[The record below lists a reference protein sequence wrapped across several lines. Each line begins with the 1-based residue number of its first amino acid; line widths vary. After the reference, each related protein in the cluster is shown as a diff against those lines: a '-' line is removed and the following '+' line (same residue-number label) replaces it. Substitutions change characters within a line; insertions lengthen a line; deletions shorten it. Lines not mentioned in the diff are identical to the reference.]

1 MKRYIAK
8 YISFYL
14 LKNVKIYV
22 DFFKKVRI
30 INTGIKEKVDILKM
44 DKETVLKIL
53 ELSKQFDKDNYSM
66 RVSGHFDSENE
77 YEEMKLNFILR
88 KLSIQ

>member
-1 MKRYIAK
+1 M
-8 YISFYL
+8 L
-14 LKNVKIYV
+14 KIYV

-30 INTGIKEKVDILKM
+30 SNTGIKEKVDILKM

-88 KLSIQ
+88 KLNIQ

>member
-1 MKRYIAK
+1 M
-8 YISFYL
+8 L
-14 LKNVKIYV
+14 KIYV

-77 YEEMKLNFILR
+77 YEKMKLNFILR
-88 KLSIQ
+88 KLNIQ

>member
-66 RVSGHFDSENE
+66 RVSGHFDSEN
-77 YEEMKLNFILR
+77 LILY
-88 KLSIQ
+88 LEN

>member
-30 INTGIKEKVDILKM
+30 INTRIKEKVDILKM

-88 KLSIQ
+88 KLNIQ

>member
-8 YISFYL
+8 CISFYL
-14 LKNVKIYV
+14 LKSVKIYV
-22 DFFKKVRI
+22 DFFKKVCI
-30 INTGIKEKVDILKM
+30 INIGIKEKVDILKM

-53 ELSKQFDKDNYSM
+53 ELCKQFDKDNYSM
-66 RVSGHFDSENE
+66 RVRGHFDSENE

-88 KLSIQ
+88 KLNIQ

>member
-8 YISFYL
+8 CISFYL
-14 LKNVKIYV
+14 LKSVKIYV

-77 YEEMKLNFILR
+77 YEEMKLSFILR
-88 KLSIQ
+88 KLNIQ

>member
-1 MKRYIAK
+1 M
-8 YISFYL
+8 L
-14 LKNVKIYV
+14 KIYV

-88 KLSIQ
+88 KLNIQ

>member
-1 MKRYIAK
+1 M
-8 YISFYL
+8 
-14 LKNVKIYV
+14 N
-22 DFFKKVRI
+22 
-30 INTGIKEKVDILKM
+30 
-44 DKETVLKIL
+44 KETDLKIL

-88 KLSIQ
+88 KLNIQ

>member
-8 YISFYL
+8 CISFYL
-14 LKNVKIYV
+14 LKIIKIYV
-22 DFFKKVRI
+22 DFFKKVCI

-44 DKETVLKIL
+44 NKEIVLKIL

-88 KLSIQ
+88 KLNIQ

>member
-8 YISFYL
+8 CISFYL
-14 LKNVKIYV
+14 LKSVKIYV
-22 DFFKKVRI
+22 DFFQKVRI
-30 INTGIKEKVDILKM
+30 INTGIKVKVDILKM

-77 YEEMKLNFILR
+77 YEEMKLNFVLR
-88 KLSIQ
+88 KLNIQ

>member
-1 MKRYIAK
+1 M
-8 YISFYL
+8 L
-14 LKNVKIYV
+14 KIYV

-53 ELSKQFDKDNYSM
+53 ELSKQFDKD
-66 RVSGHFDSENE
+66 
-77 YEEMKLNFILR
+77 KL
-88 KLSIQ
+88 

>member
-30 INTGIKEKVDILKM
+30 INTGIKEKVNIKKM

-88 KLSIQ
+88 KLNIQ

>member
-30 INTGIKEKVDILKM
+30 INTGIKEKVDILKF

-77 YEEMKLNFILR
+77 YEEMKLSFILR
-88 KLSIQ
+88 KLNIQ

>member
-8 YISFYL
+8 CISFYL
-14 LKNVKIYV
+14 LKSVKIYV
-22 DFFKKVRI
+22 DFFKKVCI

-53 ELSKQFDKDNYSM
+53 ELSKQFDKNSYSM
-66 RVSGHFDSENE
+66 I
-77 YEEMKLNFILR
+77 YY
-88 KLSIQ
+88 

>member
-88 KLSIQ
+88 KLNIQ

>member
-44 DKETVLKIL
+44 NKETVLKIL

>member
-8 YISFYL
+8 CISFYL

-30 INTGIKEKVDILKM
+30 INTGIKKKVDILKM

-88 KLSIQ
+88 KLNIQ

>member
-1 MKRYIAK
+1 MERYIAK
-8 YISFYL
+8 CISFYL
-14 LKNVKIYV
+14 LKSAKIYL
-22 DFFKKVRI
+22 DFFQKVRI

-88 KLSIQ
+88 KLNIQ

>member
-1 MKRYIAK
+1 M
-8 YISFYL
+8 
-14 LKNVKIYV
+14 LKIIKIYV
-22 DFFKKVRI
+22 DFFEKVSI

-53 ELSKQFDKDNYSM
+53 VLCKQFDKDNYSM

-88 KLSIQ
+88 KLNIQ

>member
-1 MKRYIAK
+1 MEQK
-8 YISFYL
+8 FE
-14 LKNVKIYV
+14 V
-22 DFFKKVRI
+22 F
-30 INTGIKEKVDILKM
+30 M
-44 DKETVLKIL
+44 DKNNDVLQSFSLRKIPTVKHSDIEIEDKNNYDKVKIL

>member
-22 DFFKKVRI
+22 DFFIIVRI
-30 INTGIKEKVDILKM
+30 INTGIKKKVDILKM

-77 YEEMKLNFILR
+77 YEEMKFNFILR
-88 KLSIQ
+88 KLNIQ